1 MLIIS
6 PFVRLLNRL
15 LMREYSVW
23 GDPARLT
30 IAKTAVVTN
39 TLFNLSS
46 GKIIIEDYVRIAHN
60 VSLLTGTHDYRKKG
74 LERSKSVP
82 QEGRDIIIKK
92 GVWIASNVTII
103 GPCTIGE
110 NSVIAA
116 GCLIYKDIPPDTLC
130 RSTNSIYLTPISST
144 PE

>member
-6 PFVRLLNRL
+6 PLARLLNRI
-15 LMREYSVW
+15 LMKEYSVW
-23 GDPARLT
+23 GDSSRLT

-46 GKIIIEDYVRIAHN
+46 GRIVIEDYVMIAHN

-74 LERSKSVP
+74 LERNTSIPK
-82 QEGRDIIIKK
+82 EGGDIIIKK

-110 NSVIAA
+110 NSVIGA
-116 GCLIYKDIPPDTLC
+116 GCLIHKYIPANTLC
-130 RSTNSIYLTPISST
+130 RSTDSVILTPID
-144 PE
+144 